1 MSHYTHLSIEER
13 ESLLLNIGAGKTLR
27 EIARI
32 LQRSASTLSRELKR
46 NCENREEYSPDKAAR
61 NYRKRRKKCC
71 RQRILK
77 DAAAK
82 ALIQRL
88 FLEQQW
94 SPEQID
100 NRLKLE
106 KNEIQVSYST
116 IYRSIY
122 SGDLETEKLSHGQ
135 RGVARKLRHR
145 GKTRRRKGTEER
157 RGKIVISHSIEE
169 RPDEA
174 RHRTELGHWEAD
186 TVAGKTGSSCMITL
200 ADRKSRFVLG
210 KRIARKTAAEVEE
223 GMIALLI
230 TLPPELR
237 RSVTPDRGKEFAS
250 HPRVSA
256 ALDGLPFYF
265 PNPHAP
271 WERGTNENT
280 NGLIRE
286 YWPKSVDMNSFDT
299 SYFDDFILKLNL
311 RPRKCLGWKSPSEVF
326 FGLVLHLT

>member
-145 GKTRRRKGTEER
+145 GKPDAGKELKNDVEKSSSVIRSKNARMKRGTER
-157 RGKIVISHSIEE
+157 NWGIGKQIQLPAKQA
-169 RPDEA
+169 RPA
-174 RHRTELGHWEAD
+174 
-186 TVAGKTGSSCMITL
+186 
-200 ADRKSRFVLG
+200 
-210 KRIARKTAAEVEE
+210 
-223 GMIALLI
+223 
-230 TLPPELR
+230 
-237 RSVTPDRGKEFAS
+237 
-250 HPRVSA
+250 
-256 ALDGLPFYF
+256 
-265 PNPHAP
+265 
-271 WERGTNENT
+271 
-280 NGLIRE
+280 
-286 YWPKSVDMNSFDT
+286 
-299 SYFDDFILKLNL
+299 
-311 RPRKCLGWKSPSEVF
+311 
-326 FGLVLHLT
+326 